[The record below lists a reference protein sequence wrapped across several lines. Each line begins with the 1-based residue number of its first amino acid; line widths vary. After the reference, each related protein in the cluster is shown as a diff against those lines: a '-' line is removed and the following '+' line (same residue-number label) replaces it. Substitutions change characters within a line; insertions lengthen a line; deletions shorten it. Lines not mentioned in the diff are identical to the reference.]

1 MNNTKTLQTTWAVTL
16 LLLTG
21 FVLSA
26 GCSGRPKNVARSV
39 TGKVTLGGEPLVGA
53 TVIFTPTAEG
63 SASFGTTDATGTYK
77 LIWAQQRGKPIEG
90 AQIGEHTVKISTFQ
104 EADSD
109 SVPPVVGAAEK
120 VPFKYR
126 QEGGYP
132 PATVI
137 KGSNVIDFALEP
149 GPVDAPQP
157 KTKGKR
163 SPNLRS
169 ADC

>member
-1 MNNTKTLQTTWAVTL
+1 MMLRPYQ
-16 LLLTG
+16 
-21 FVLSA
+21 FVLLALLSA
-26 GCSGRPKNVARSV
+26 IAFGSGCSGRPKTVARSV

-53 TVIFTPTAEG
+53 MVIFEPKVEG
-63 SASFGTTDATGTYK
+63 SASIGVTDASGTYN
-77 LIWAQQRGKPIEG
+77 LIWSQTRGKPIEG

-104 EADSD
+104 EAEPD
-109 SVPPVVGAAEK
+109 VEPPVAGAPEK
-120 VPFKYR
+120 VPYKYR
-126 QEGGYP
+126 LDGGQP
-132 PATVI
+132 TATVN

-163 SPNLRS
+163 NPNIRS